1 MKPINGRALLAIG
14 MAFSLLLLVP
24 GAERGAIALPDSGA
38 PTAAGF
44 GFVELGA
51 PLSGADPWLSNAAH
65 ILGGGAFLDSKGMI
79 WTWNAQSQSFTN
91 LIHRFDPPN
100 VVGSAG
106 KGGEFIALGYESS
119 IAFIS
124 IDGTALGSMPISS
137 SPTGVQP
144 RSNGGAIIT
153 DPNGVMTT
161 APRVEQ
167 NKGLNG
173 YQEGDKSLKVNNMYI
188 WLNNPTTVADFSGN
202 DFIAGLENGDI
213 LHLANDGI
221 IVNSTT
227 LAGEP
232 RALGVSGDILY
243 VGLND
248 GNEGSI
254 EILDQDLQH
263 ITRVT
268 GLSPIVDLTP
278 GESGVVYVASG
289 PQVLAVNVDPAS
301 RSFGEWH
308 VILNARAEI
317 NSLIYEQGTL
327 SVSLRDRSGFYFG
340 TFNGPPKVPSA
351 VPNWR

>member
-24 GAERGAIALPDSGA
+24 GADRGAIALPDSGA

-44 GFVELGA
+44 GFVDLGA
-51 PLSGADPWLSNAAH
+51 PLAGADPWLSNAAH

-91 LIHRFDPPN
+91 LIHRYDPPMLI
-100 VVGSAG
+100 GSAG
-106 KGGEFIALGYESS
+106 ERGWAIALGYPDHISFVSIEGQSLGNMPTSS
-119 IAFIS
+119 TPSGA
-124 IDGTALGSMPISS
+124 
-137 SPTGVQP
+137 QP
-144 RSNGGAIIT
+144 SSNGGTIIT
-153 DPNGVMTT
+153 DNRGIDVTPMPEKGDDLRGKQKPNSTIHLKKLSVDLGS
-161 APRVEQ
+161 ASFGAA
-167 NKGLNG
+167 NF
-173 YQEGDKSLKVNNMYI
+173 GD
-188 WLNNPTTVADFSGN
+188 N
-202 DFIAGLENGDI
+202 DFAVGLQNGDI
-213 LHLANDGI
+213 HLVDNNGI
-221 IVNSTT
+221 TTNSTT

-232 RALGVSGDILY
+232 RALGSQGESLFVA
-243 VGLND
+243 VNND
-248 GNEGSI
+248 NEGSI
-254 EILDQDLQH
+254 EILDKDLQH

-278 GESGVVYVASG
+278 GEHGVVYVASG

-301 RSFGEWH
+301 LSFGEWH

-340 TFNGPPKVPSA
+340 TFNGPPKEPSA